1 MLAVGMKGCVG
12 VSMRLAGAWV
22 GASTSVAAE
31 ADARAVDES
40 VWVGKIVAGVSVGL
54 PRRLHANKNNPAKVK
69 RRSRRAGLE
78 PVLTMIIAGLRLYN
92 LRR

>member
-1 MLAVGMKGCVG
+1 M
-12 VSMRLAGAWV
+12 

-78 PVLTMIIAGLRLYN
+78 PILTIIIAGLRLYN